1 MHIASWSGS
10 QPFIHE
16 LTTSQCNHEYILLR
30 TQGSSHLPVS
40 GVILFMILYF
50 SWTEGAPSYRIL
62 LTISPH
68 NKHFK
73 LPYQI
78 IWGKVALRPCC
89 KKQAYLDTKSLA
101 TWPRSM
107 LIFDISL
114 HQSFYILIWTEDGV
128 IEYIYKSIF
137 LKLQNFINDL
147 QDRGCC
153 HWDLA
158 WCAALYSWCYSRS
171 RQPLSLRVIM
181 MKKMMIIVVVMMI
194 LMMMTMIMVVL
205 MMIMIWCAG
214 DPRAIF
220 NPLIEPWW
228 CRVPKIM
235 RYSICLLIFPSNPYK
250 DCIEDFS

>member
-16 LTTSQCNHEYILLR
+16 LKTGQCNHEYILLR

-50 SWTEGAPSYRIL
+50 RGLRELPHRIL
-62 LTISPH
+62 LTNSPH

-73 LPYQI
+73 LPYQM

-101 TWPRSM
+101 TWPRSL

-114 HQSFYILIWTEDGV
+114 HQSLYILIWTEDAV

-137 LKLQNFINDL
+137 SKLQNFINDL
-147 QDRGCC
+147 QDRGCF

-158 WCAALYSWCYSRS
+158 WCAALYSWCCSRS

-181 MKKMMIIVVVMMI
+181 
-194 LMMMTMIMVVL
+194 LT
-205 MMIMIWCAG
+205 W
-214 DPRAIF
+214 RAITMLALASNCLLKTSAAWF
-220 NPLIEPWW
+220 CGDSNPMLITTHPANPLFYPRQRNTWSLQ
-228 CRVPKIM
+228 V
-235 RYSICLLIFPSNPYK
+235 
-250 DCIEDFS
+250 

>member
-1 MHIASWSGS
+1 MGFRYREDGLIELDMPHQMLAKDRLMSWWEGGIRFPREGWGVQWGQSFMHIASWSGS

-16 LTTSQCNHEYILLR
+16 LKTSQCNHEYILLR

-114 HQSFYILIWTEDGV
+114 HQSLYILMWTEDAV
-128 IEYIYKSIF
+128 IEFIYKSIF
-137 LKLQNFINDL
+137 QSFK
-147 QDRGCC
+147 
-153 HWDLA
+153 
-158 WCAALYSWCYSRS
+158 
-171 RQPLSLRVIM
+171 
-181 MKKMMIIVVVMMI
+181 I
-194 LMMMTMIMVVL
+194 L
-205 MMIMIWCAG
+205 
-214 DPRAIF
+214 
-220 NPLIEPWW
+220 
-228 CRVPKIM
+228 
-235 RYSICLLIFPSNPYK
+235 
-250 DCIEDFS
+250 

>member
-16 LTTSQCNHEYILLR
+16 LKTSQCNHEYILLR

-50 SWTEGAPSYRIL
+50 RGLRELPHRIL
-62 LTISPH
+62 LTISRH
-68 NKHFK
+68 NKQFK

-114 HQSFYILIWTEDGV
+114 HQSFYILIWTEDAV
-128 IEYIYKSIF
+128 IEFIYKV
-137 LKLQNFINDL
+137 N
-147 QDRGCC
+147 RC
-153 HWDLA
+153 LA
-158 WCAALYSWCYSRS
+158 RYS
-171 RQPLSLRVIM
+171 
-181 MKKMMIIVVVMMI
+181 
-194 LMMMTMIMVVL
+194 
-205 MMIMIWCAG
+205 
-214 DPRAIF
+214 PRATTA
-220 NPLIEPWW
+220 NWPTNRAPNEPV
-228 CRVPKIM
+228 RPGPNRPIM
-235 RYSICLLIFPSNPYK
+235 PILGQIWSFLGKKSFFLLEKS
-250 DCIEDFS
+250 